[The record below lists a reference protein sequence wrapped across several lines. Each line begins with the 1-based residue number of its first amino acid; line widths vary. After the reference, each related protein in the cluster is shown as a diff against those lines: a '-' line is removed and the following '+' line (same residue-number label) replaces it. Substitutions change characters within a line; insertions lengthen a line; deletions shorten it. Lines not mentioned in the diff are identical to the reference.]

1 MTDVHYCPSCGLAFR
16 SRPELDYH
24 WAEEHDPKLHPEA
37 VSEPEPSTRTSG
49 KMDDSEVQ
57 EALGSMPG
65 WELRGGAVTKQFS
78 LGSFRAAIS
87 FVNTVADLAEEA
99 DHHPDLDVRYDK
111 VVVSL
116 VTHSA
121 GGVTSKDLDM
131 ARRIEAEA
139 TP

>member
-24 WAEEHDPKLHPEA
+24 WAEEHDPSLQPEA
-37 VSEPEPSTRTSG
+37 VTEPAPSTSASG
-49 KMDDSEVQ
+49 TISDSEVQ
-57 EALGSMPG
+57 TALDALPG

-78 LGSFRAAIS
+78 LGSFPAAIS
-87 FVNTVADLAEEA
+87 FVNTVAELAEEA
-99 DHHPDLDVRYDK
+99 NHHPDLDVRYDK

-121 GGVTSKDLDM
+121 GGITSKDLDM
-131 ARRIEAEA
+131 ARRIEEA
-139 TP
+139 NA